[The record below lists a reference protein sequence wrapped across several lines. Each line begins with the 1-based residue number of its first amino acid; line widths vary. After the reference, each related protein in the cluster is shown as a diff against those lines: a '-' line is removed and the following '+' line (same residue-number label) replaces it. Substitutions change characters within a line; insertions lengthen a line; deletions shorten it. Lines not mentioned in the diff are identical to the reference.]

1 MLDNENLN
9 EVETN
14 NVRYAD
20 RVAAKRAE
28 MKPGFK
34 KGFFVFYTFFAV
46 WFLDFIDTFKRNKM
60 KIAGYLIATP
70 GIFIGFLLDYE
81 IDSIYSL
88 GVKKAAI
95 SMFILVLVGYIN
107 IFEAAQLIKNKNFGT
122 CIIVAVLT
130 AVIAVSGIIYITDII
145 NVTNDYGYDLTDVNI
160 KSFITVGVSVVLSIV
175 GCVLAF
181 IWRDKNYK
189 KDKF

>member
-1 MLDNENLN
+1 
-9 EVETN
+9 
-14 NVRYAD
+14 
-20 RVAAKRAE
+20 
-28 MKPGFK
+28 
-34 KGFFVFYTFFAV
+34 
-46 WFLDFIDTFKRNKM
+46 M

-107 IFEAAQLIKNKNFGT
+107 IFEAAQLIKNKNLGT